1 MTKQE
6 LIKEYQ
12 ERKQLAEEIYSRP
25 YTREERELYPHLL
38 ACKVG
43 MYEKFIEDLEKLS
56 EVKE

>member
-12 ERKQLAEEIYSRP
+12 ERKQIAEEVYSRP
-25 YTREERELYPHLL
+25 DTREERELYPYLL

-56 EVKE
+56 EVEE